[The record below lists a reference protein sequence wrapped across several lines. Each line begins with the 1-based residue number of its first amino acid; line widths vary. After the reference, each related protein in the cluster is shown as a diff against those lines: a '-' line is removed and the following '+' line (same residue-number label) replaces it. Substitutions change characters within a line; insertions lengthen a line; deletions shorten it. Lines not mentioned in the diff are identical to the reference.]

1 MITSYAGSF
10 VPRKRLSLLV
20 LATLVGLASG
30 CNFMAQGQN
39 VEGVRLFQQGNYQ
52 AAAQKFQEAIQRDP
66 ANADGYYNLAST
78 YHRLG
83 KLNERAA
90 DLQQAETLYNQC
102 LDHNPNHEDCYRGL
116 AVLLVETN
124 RSDKAITLVKGWSD
138 QSPTL
143 AAPKI
148 ELARLCE
155 EFGNPDQAKNHLRD
169 ALVLAPDEPRAL
181 AALGK
186 LHEQSGNTAQ
196 ALAVYQRSLARNQFQ
211 PLVAQRVASLQAAGG
226 AGQTIT
232 TPGGTRMVT
241 TPGAT
246 LR

>member
-1 MITSYAGSF
+1 MAAI
-10 VPRKRLSLLV
+10 LSA
-20 LATLVGLASG
+20 LAASG
-30 CNFMAQGQN
+30 CNFMSQGQN
-39 VEGVRLFQQGNYQ
+39 VEGVRLYQQGNYQ

-66 ANADGYYNLAST
+66 GNADGYYNLAST

-83 KLNERAA
+83 NLNRQQA

-102 LDHNPNHEDCYRGL
+102 LDHDANHQDCYRGL

-124 RSDKAITLVKGWSD
+124 RSDKAVTLLRGWSD

-148 ELARLCE
+148 QLARVYE
-155 EFGNPDQAKNHLRD
+155 EFGNPEQAKNHLRE
-169 ALVLAPDEPRAL
+169 ALVLAPDDPRAL

-186 LHEQSGNTAQ
+186 LHEQSGNAAQ
-196 ALAVYQRSLARNQFQ
+196 ALAVYQRSLAKNQFQ
-211 PLVAQRVASLQAAGG
+211 PLVAQRVASLQAATVG

-232 TPGGTRMVT
+232 PPGGTRVVTTPGGT
-241 TPGAT
+241 
-246 LR
+246 LRY